1 MNLEL
6 SHRCVSFPGDH
17 PSKMP
22 FERFWLVE
30 KRSVVT
36 EDMIV

>member
-1 MNLEL
+1 MNE
-6 SHRCVSFPGDH
+6 SSQRCPFSLLI
-17 PSKMP
+17 SLQKMP